1 MMYRVFICI
10 VWISS
15 GLLLRAVPTQLDS
28 LTVGSVTYSNV
39 TIISANATDLFF
51 KSDEGFANV
60 KLEFLSPE
68 LQKEFNYNP
77 AAGLKAERQQ
87 IEDEKRYQS
96 NLAASLSVQSSTSP
110 DPQRQARYSAIGLGD
125 SVSSN
130 SPIGRIAPALDFT
143 NWVGLKPDLTNKFAI
158 ISVWSPKSA
167 SCRKW
172 IPQLNKLSKSL
183 AGKLEVV
190 GVTTATESEVS
201 QSDPKIDFP
210 CALDPKGKFLSA
222 AGIDTIPCV
231 LFVDTNYMVRY
242 KGHPAAL
249 SAGVLD
255 DLFTNT
261 PGQ

>member
-1 MMYRVFICI
+1 MMYRVLICMI
-10 VWISS
+10 WVSS
-15 GLLLRAVPTQLDS
+15 GLLLRAVPSQLDS

-39 TIISANATDLFF
+39 TVISANATDLFF
-51 KSDEGFANV
+51 KSDQGFSNV
-60 KLEFLSPE
+60 KLQFLSPE

-77 AAGLKAERQQ
+77 DAGKLAEEQQ
-87 IEDEKRYQS
+87 SEAEKRFQS
-96 NLAASLSVQSSTSP
+96 NLAASLTLRLTNSP
-110 DPQRQARYSAIGLGD
+110 DTQQQARYSAIGLGD

-130 SPIGRIAPALDFT
+130 SPLGRIAPALDFT
-143 NWVGLKPDLTNKFAI
+143 NWIGEKPDLTNKFAI
-158 ISVWSPKSA
+158 ISVWSPSSV

-172 IPQLNKLSKSL
+172 IPQLNDLNKKL

-210 CALDPKGKFLSA
+210 CALDPQGKFISA
-222 AGIDTIPCV
+222 AGVDTIPCV

-242 KGHPAAL
+242 QGHPAAL
-249 SAGVLD
+249 NAGVLD
-255 DLFTNT
+255 EILTNA